1 MHKHHVTSV
10 VCPSLST
17 VGRGRSVCGES
28 GSGVQLKAGLRAPD
42 RLLTGAPLPLRRVR
56 EKMKKQT
63 LMTPRMIM
71 PEMSALVT
79 VFIWNAG
86 ALR

>member
-10 VCPSLST
+10 VCPSLSI
-17 VGRGRSVCGES
+17 VARGGFFCSEL
-28 GSGVQLKAGLRAPD
+28 GSGAQLKAGLRAPD
-42 RLLTGAPLPLRRVR
+42 KVLTGALLPLRRVR

-63 LMTPRMIM
+63 LMTPRMIT

-79 VFIWNAG
+79 VFI
-86 ALR
+86 